1 MKASSFRRRQS
12 CFESSDFQVAPR
24 NARVARR
31 DAVDFKVAPCLVGRR
46 GDEGAG
52 GAASGG
58 PRQAATSAS
67 FDAGMNENCERR
79 RVGTSDFIDFD
90 V

>member
-1 MKASSFRRRQS
+1 LNPEIFKSRR
-12 CFESSDFQVAPR
+12 ATH
-24 NARVARR
+24 R

-52 GAASGG
+52 RAASGG

-67 FDAGMNENCERR
+67 FDAGMNENCEKH
-79 RVGTSDFIDFD
+79 
-90 V
+90 